1 MDLLDRLTVD
11 DLTGEQRELAET
23 IGLEAYKKLVRYVNG
38 DFIYIAQ
45 EDSITKGA
53 RNEDMRMEFNGYNY
67 RGIARKYKMTVRN
80 VRNIVDGR
88 GGLQEGQQTM
98 FDKENEQ

>member
-45 EDSITKGA
+45 EDSITKGV